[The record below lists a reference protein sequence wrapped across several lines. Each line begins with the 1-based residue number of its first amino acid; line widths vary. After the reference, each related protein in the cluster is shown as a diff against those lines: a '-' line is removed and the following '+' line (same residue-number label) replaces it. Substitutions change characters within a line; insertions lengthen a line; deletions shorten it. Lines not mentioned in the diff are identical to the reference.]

1 MICYW
6 PSDEVAGNQKRL
18 IDLVTKKA
26 VVDKTTWGKF
36 NITIL
41 DTYEGAQSHL
51 ENAINGEVVVS
62 TDLENR
68 GKRGRL
74 KKKFKLA
81 VAKAVIEPSHTS

>member
-1 MICYW
+1 MRQ
-6 PSDEVAGNQKRL
+6 SKL
-18 IDLVTKKA
+18 ISYVY
-26 VVDKTTWGKF
+26 V
-36 NITIL
+36 IL
-41 DTYEGAQSHL
+41 IKNVYTDTYEGAQSHL

-68 GKRGRL
+68 GKGGRL